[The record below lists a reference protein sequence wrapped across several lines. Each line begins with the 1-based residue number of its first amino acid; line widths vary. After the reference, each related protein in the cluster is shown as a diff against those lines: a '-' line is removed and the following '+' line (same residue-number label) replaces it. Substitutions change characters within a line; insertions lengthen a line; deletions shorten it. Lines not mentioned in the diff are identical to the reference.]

1 VLITNFKITLQEKF
15 SQNDNTILLLLFN
28 KNINYKKLLVKK
40 QAKRHKL

>member
-1 VLITNFKITLQEKF
+1 VLITNLKITLQEKI
-15 SQNDNTILLLLFN
+15 SQNNNTMLLLSFN